1 MRSTNNTMRIAILAD
16 VHANLPAL
24 LAVLAEAH
32 RHGCERVYHAGDLIG
47 IGPYPGEVVDL
58 ARASGMLCV
67 QGNHE
72 AWVTTGLP
80 PDPGPGLMDDDEL
93 LHQHWTHS
101 RLDRPRRDF
110 IRGLPHVI
118 SETIQDVHMVVVH
131 FALAADGCS
140 LVDVSPRWGDAEILD
155 LFADTPGDLV
165 CFGHL
170 HERRF
175 NCEYQGR
182 RFLNPGAA
190 GCSHRSEASYAIVEL
205 AGGGFAIE
213 ERQVAY
219 ERGPLLARYD
229 ALEIPT
235 RDFIRKVFFGV

>member
-1 MRSTNNTMRIAILAD
+1 MCRTSNTMRIAILAD

-24 LAVLAEAH
+24 SAVLADA
-32 RHGCERVYHAGDLIG
+32 RQRGCERIYHAGDLIG
-47 IGPYPGEVVDL
+47 IGPYPAEVIDL
-58 ARASGMLCV
+58 ARSKGIICV

-80 PDPGPGLMDDDEL
+80 PDPLPGLQDDDEL
-93 LHQHWTHS
+93 MHQHWTHS
-101 RLDRPRRDF
+101 RLDQARRDF
-110 IRGLPHVI
+110 IRGLPHMI
-118 SETIQDVHMVVVH
+118 SETIQGVRLTVMHC
-131 FALAADGCS
+131 ALAADGRS
-140 LVDVSPRWGDAEILD
+140 LVAVSPRWGDAEILD

-170 HERRF
+170 HEQRF
-175 NCEYQGR
+175 NCAYHGR

-205 AGGGFAIE
+205 AGGRFEIE

-229 ALEIPT
+229 ALEIPA

>member
-1 MRSTNNTMRIAILAD
+1 MRSISSTRIAILAD
-16 VHANLPAL
+16 VHGNLPAL
-24 LAVLAEAH
+24 AAVLADAH
-32 RHGCERVYHAGDLIG
+32 ARGCERIYHAGDLIG

-58 ARASGMLCV
+58 ARASGMRCV

-72 AWVTTGLP
+72 AWVATGLP
-80 PDPGPGLMDDDEL
+80 PDPVPGLMDDDEL

-101 RLDRPRRDF
+101 HLDRSRRDF

-118 SETIQDVHMVVVH
+118 SETIQGVRMTVVH
-131 FALAADGCS
+131 WALATDGRT
-140 LVDVSPRWGDAEILD
+140 LVDANPRWDDAAILA
-155 LFADTPGDLV
+155 LFAETPGDLV

-175 NCEYQGR
+175 NHEYQGR

-190 GCSHRSEASYAIVEL
+190 GCSQRPEAAYAIVDISDGRCEI
-205 AGGGFAIE
+205 A
-213 ERQVAY
+213 ERRVAY
-219 ERGPLLARYD
+219 DRSALLARYD
-229 ALEIPT
+229 ALKIPA

>member
-1 MRSTNNTMRIAILAD
+1 MRSTSSVRIAILAD

-24 LAVLAEAH
+24 TAVLTDAQVC
-32 RHGCERVYHAGDLIG
+32 GCERIYHAGDLIG

-58 ARASGMLCV
+58 ARSSGMRCV

-80 PDPGPGLMDDDEL
+80 PDPVPGLQDDDEL

-110 IRGLPHVI
+110 VRGLPHAI
-118 SETIQDVHMVVVH
+118 SETIHGVHLTVVH
-131 FALAADGCS
+131 FALAADGRS
-140 LVDVSPRWGDAEILD
+140 LVAVSPRWGDAEILD
-155 LFADTPGDLV
+155 LFADTSGDMI

-175 NCEYQGR
+175 NCAYQGQ
-182 RFLNPGAA
+182 RFLNPGAT
-190 GCSHRSEASYAIVEL
+190 GCSQRPEAAYAIVDIADGRCEI
-205 AGGGFAIE
+205 AEQRVTYDRSA
-213 ERQVAY
+213 
-219 ERGPLLARYD
+219 LLARYD
-229 ALEIPT
+229 ALEIPA
-235 RDFIRKVFFGV
+235 RDFIRKAFFGV

>member
-1 MRSTNNTMRIAILAD
+1 MRIAILAD

-24 LAVLAEAH
+24 AAVLADAH
-32 RHGCERVYHAGDLIG
+32 ARGCERIYHAGDLIG

-58 ARASGMLCV
+58 ARASGMRCV

-72 AWVTTGLP
+72 AWVATGLP
-80 PDPGPGLMDDDEL
+80 PGPVPGLMDDDEL

-101 RLDRPRRDF
+101 HLDRPRRDF

-118 SETIQDVHMVVVH
+118 SETIQDVHLTVVH
-131 FALAADGCS
+131 CALAADGRT
-140 LVDVSPRWGDAEILD
+140 LVDVSPRWSDAAILD
-155 LFADTPGDLV
+155 LFAETPGDLV

-175 NCEYQGR
+175 NCAYQGR
-182 RFLNPGAA
+182 HFLNPGAA
-190 GCSHRSEASYAIVEL
+190 GCNRQPEATYAIIEMTD
-205 AGGGFAIE
+205 GHFAIE
-213 ERQVAY
+213 ERRVAY
-219 ERGPLLARYD
+219 QREALLARYD
-229 ALEIPT
+229 ALEIPA